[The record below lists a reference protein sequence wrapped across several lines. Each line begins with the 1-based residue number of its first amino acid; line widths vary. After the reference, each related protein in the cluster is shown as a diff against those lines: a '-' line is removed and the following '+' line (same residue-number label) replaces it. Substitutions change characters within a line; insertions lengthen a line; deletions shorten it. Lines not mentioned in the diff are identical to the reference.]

1 MVAFFHGSH
10 FDADHFVQALQVR
23 IFNVKLVV
31 PSQQILGFDRLN
43 APVFFPKIFQNERNI
58 ILLIFKEKLVK
69 KICFF

>member
-31 PSQQILGFDRLN
+31 PSQQILGFNRLN
-43 APVFFPKIFQNERNI
+43 TPVFFPKIFQNERDI
-58 ILLIFKEKLVK
+58 ILLIFKEIMVK